1 MMPYCVKC
9 GSRIDD
15 GTLFC
20 PNCGNPVSKGDN
32 TQASTASSVVGG
44 LPESG
49 MKSLAESSKAQNY
62 WIRRLVALGID
73 SIILSIAGAIL
84 GAVLSIPFMVM
95 GGPNWTGF
103 FGAFPVVVGLFSIF
117 YFPATEVYYGASIGK
132 SVLGLKVT
140 TLNGAR
146 PNWGQ
151 AFVRNVSK
159 IYWVLLLLDV
169 VVGLAIQT
177 DYRQKFSDRYA
188 GTVVADK

>member
-9 GSRIDD
+9 GSIFDD

-32 TQASTASSVVGG
+32 TQTGKTSVIGG

-49 MKSLAESSKAQNY
+49 MKSLAESQKAQNY
-62 WIRRLVALGID
+62 WIRRLVALIID
-73 SIILSIAGAIL
+73 SIILSIAGVIL
-84 GAVLSIPFMVM
+84 GTILSIPSIVL
-95 GGPNWTGF
+95 GGSNWTSF
-103 FGAFPVVVGLFSIF
+103 FSAFPVVVGLFSIL
-117 YFPATEVYYGASIGK
+117 YFPATEVYNGASIGK

-140 TLNGAR
+140 TLDGAR

-151 AFVRNVSK
+151 AFIRNISK